1 MRQNRVLSYLLTRFQ
16 STEPSPVPVT
26 EELKDTQHLEIPE
39 IYFINRE
46 HANSTCSKK
55 HQSLEHDLY
64 RRCAEVNTSTTC
76 GKIEASN
83 GRLANGTFSG
93 ELKLVGFPN
102 NSGDFVVNLK
112 CSVAKFY
119 SVKKIAKNL
128 NKKCRLP
135 NAAVIDAVYCNVL
148 YFPCYVDIKTIE
160 MKFKGED
167 FIEFSGNICDTLDL
181 TTLK

>member
-1 MRQNRVLSYLLTRFQ
+1 MTRFQ
-16 STEPSPVPVT
+16 NTIPSPVPVPVPVPVM
-26 EELKDTQHLEIPE
+26 EEPKDTQQLEIPE

-46 HANSTCSKK
+46 HANSTRSKK

-64 RRCAEVNTSTTC
+64 RRCADVDTSTTY

-83 GRLANGTFSG
+83 GRLANGNFSG

-102 NSGDFVVNLK
+102 NNGDFVVNLK

-119 SVKKIAKNL
+119 SVRKIAKNL
-128 NKKCRLP
+128 TKKRRLP
-135 NAAVIDAVYCNVL
+135 NAAVIDAVFCNAL
-148 YFPCYVDIKTIE
+148 YFPCYVDIKTIQ
-160 MKFKGED
+160 MKFNGED

-181 TTLK
+181 TTIK